1 MAGVAPTVFVPLRYE
16 VRGTDSSFFV
26 DDFIVAE
33 KLASV
38 SKRITTCRGFKLMV
52 KVKPGLPR
60 MVIDYTVKEKV
71 KGVMAKRY
79 NAGLKALDLTNFYK
93 DGDLTDIAMALF
105 RPSLMLVA
113 LNIIEENFAD
123 VGGLDLCDNK
133 LCSLDNLRELSTKLP
148 QLKVLKIGRNRIQDV
163 HELDCLEGLRL
174 EELVLFGNP
183 LCMKYQDHSAY
194 VRDVRKRLP
203 QLLKLDGV
211 YISRLLMSEDN
222 EDGPDVSL

>member
-1 MAGVAPTVFVPLRYE
+1 MAGVAPTPFVPLRYE
-16 VRGTDSSFFV
+16 VRGTHSSFFV
-26 DDFIVAE
+26 DDFLVAE

-71 KGVMAKRY
+71 KAVMAKRY

-93 DGDLTDIAMALF
+93 DGDLTDIAVALF

-113 LNIIEENFAD
+113 LKIIEENFAD
-123 VGGLDLCDNK
+123 VAGLDLCDNK
-133 LCSLDNLRELSTKLP
+133 LYSLDNLRELSIKLP

-183 LCMKYQDHSAY
+183 LCLKYKDHSAY